1 MSDRPFWADEDYVAR
16 RPLRVPGGIQIH
28 STRGAVA
35 RTWWSAR
42 FIAVLEELGVGG
54 RLSRGR
60 SYARSGQIVS
70 LDVDAGAAVG
80 LVQGTRP
87 SPYKVRVGL
96 RVWGKQEWARAE
108 AALAED
114 AFYAATLLAGGMPT
128 EIEGLLEGLGLSL
141 FPDRSGELSMD
152 CSCPDVTV
160 PCKHLAAVFYLL
172 AERFDADPFELLA
185 LRGRDRETLL
195 AHLRERRAGPAAR
208 TGGPGSPAAQAAE
221 PAPGVP
227 PLTALLDRFYEAAPA
242 GAAPPRPPMT
252 SPDAVLDQVPEVPAR
267 VRGSTLTELLRP
279 AYRQL
284 VEPE

>member
-16 RPLRVPGGIQIH
+16 RPLRVHGGIQIN
-28 STRGAVA
+28 SARGAVA

-42 FIAVLEELGVGG
+42 FIGVLEELGVGG

-60 SYARSGQIVS
+60 TYARSGQIVS
-70 LDVDAGAAVG
+70 LDVDAGAAVA

-87 SPYKVRVGL
+87 APYKVRVGL
-96 RVWGKQEWARAE
+96 RVWDKEQWARAE
-108 AALAED
+108 QALADD

-128 EIEGLLEGLGLSL
+128 EIVELLEGLDLSL

-152 CSCPDVTV
+152 CSCPDITV

-195 AHLRERRAGPAAR
+195 ANLRGRRGAAPADRADEPAA
-208 TGGPGSPAAQAAE
+208 PPATVPALAE
-221 PAPGVP
+221 V
-227 PLTALLDRFYEAAPA
+227 LDRFYEAAPA

-252 SPDAVLDQVPEVPAR
+252 SPDAVLDQVPEIPAR
-267 VRGSTLTELLRP
+267 VRGSTVTDLLRP
-279 AYRQL
+279 AYREL
-284 VEPE
+284 AADE

>member
-1 MSDRPFWADEDYVAR
+1 MSDRPFWADEEYVAR
-16 RPLRVPGGIQIH
+16 KPLRVPGGIQIN

-54 RLSRGR
+54 RLTRGR

-70 LDVDAGAAVG
+70 LDVDAGSAVA

-87 SPYKVRVGL
+87 APYKARIGL
-96 RVWGKQEWARAE
+96 RVWDKEQWGRAE
-108 AALAED
+108 QALADD

-128 EIEGLLEGLGLSL
+128 EIVEMLDGLGLSL
-141 FPDRSGELSMD
+141 FPDASGELSMD
-152 CSCPDVTV
+152 CNCPDATV

-172 AERFDADPFELLA
+172 AERFDADPFELFA

-195 AHLRERRAGPAAR
+195 SNLRERRGGVAAESDEPAA
-208 TGGPGSPAAQAAE
+208 PPAS
-221 PAPGVP
+221 VP
-227 PLTALLDRFYEAAPA
+227 PLSEVLNRFYDAAPS
-242 GAAPPRPPMT
+242 GATPPRPPVT
-252 SPDAVLDQVPEVPAR
+252 SPDAVLDQVPEIPAR
-267 VRGSTLTELLRP
+267 VRGSTVTDLLRP

-284 VEPE
+284 AADE

>member
-16 RPLRVPGGIQIH
+16 RPLRVHGGIQIN
-28 STRGAVA
+28 SARGAVA

-42 FIAVLEELGVGG
+42 FIGVLEELGVGG

-60 SYARSGQIVS
+60 TYARSGQIVS
-70 LDVDAGAAVG
+70 LDVDAGAAVA

-87 SPYKVRVGL
+87 APYKVRVGL
-96 RVWGKQEWARAE
+96 RVWDKQQWARAE
-108 AALAED
+108 QALADD

-128 EIEGLLEGLGLSL
+128 EIVDLLESLDLSL

-152 CSCPDVTV
+152 CTCPDVTV

-195 AHLRERRAGPAAR
+195 AHLRERRGSAPAERAD
-208 TGGPGSPAAQAAE
+208 E
-221 PAPGVP
+221 PAPPPATVP
-227 PLTALLDRFYEAAPA
+227 ALTEVLDRFYDAAPA
-242 GAAPPRPPMT
+242 GAAPPRPPVT
-252 SPDAVLDQVPEVPAR
+252 SPDAVLDQVPEIPAR
-267 VRGSTLTELLRP
+267 VRGSTVTDLLRP
-279 AYRQL
+279 AYREL
-284 VEPE
+284 ADDE

>member
-1 MSDRPFWADEDYVAR
+1 MSDRPFWADEGYVAR
-16 RPLRVPGGIQIH
+16 KPLRVHGGVQIH
-28 STRGAVA
+28 STRGTIA

-42 FIAVLEELGVGG
+42 FIGVLEELGVGG

-70 LDVDAGAAVG
+70 LDVDAGSAVA

-87 SPYKVRVGL
+87 TPYKVRIGL
-96 RVWGKQEWARAE
+96 RVWDKEQWARAE
-108 AALAED
+108 QALADD

-128 EIEGLLEGLGLSL
+128 EIVELLGGLGLSL

-152 CSCPDVTV
+152 CSCPDATV

-195 AHLRERRAGPAAR
+195 STLRERRAATAPERGEPSEPAA
-208 TGGPGSPAAQAAE
+208 TV
-221 PAPGVP
+221 APLSEV
-227 PLTALLDRFYEAAPA
+227 LESFYDAAPA
-242 GAAPPRPPMT
+242 GAVPPRPPVT
-252 SPDAVLDQVPEVPAR
+252 SPDAVLDQVPQIPAR
-267 VRGSTLTELLRP
+267 VRGSTVTDLLRP
-279 AYRQL
+279 AYREL
-284 VEPE
+284 VADD